1 MYKLLSEVLLL
12 ATRNTTH
19 APLSVDSGAFADVDA
34 ATLAGG
40 AVALATVGGAAGLGA
55 ALLPGQVALGLTT
68 AGGFVALGEVKRRTG
83 SYLPFLDDED
93 SRARKQARA
102 DKRNAARDADLDT
115 AVA

>member
-1 MYKLLSEVLLL
+1 M
-12 ATRNTTH
+12 ATRNFLTTDT
-19 APLSVDSGAFADVDA
+19 PDSQSGAFADVDV
-34 ATLAGG
+34 ATLCGG

-68 AGGFVALGEVKRRTG
+68 AGGFVAVGEVKRRTG
-83 SYLPFLDDED
+83 SYLPFLDSEEER
-93 SRARKQARA
+93 SRKQARA